1 MELANGKVI
10 KLGRLRGF
18 ARVVIATGSAADVA
32 AAVAAAEPHKEAL
45 LERGVMIVP
54 FASGPDSDALALP
67 PSAAPPGA
75 TPERVAAEA
84 RWRAKPLF
92 ASEWSRWL
100 DDQTGQAKLEA
111 GSQVYVSLRMDGRV
125 RASGRGQ
132 PPWELLAASL
142 PPTSGLFA
150 GFLDGMDGRVGEN

>member
-100 DDQTGQAKLEA
+100 DDQTGQAKLGSTKLLSDRHDGLLSNLLSPWALFEA
-111 GSQVYVSLRMDGRV
+111 TRFLSKSLSRIPRLGCPGRLQ
-125 RASGRGQ
+125 R
-132 PPWELLAASL
+132 L
-142 PPTSGLFA
+142 
-150 GFLDGMDGRVGEN
+150 